1 MPFVRRII
9 LYLNKWASDSEV
21 VLEGL
26 GQGDSYSRP
35 GTERVL
41 VNPDQESSF
50 QAGGGGVYPLILALR
65 KQRQE
70 DIYKFK
76 ASIVYVVS
84 YKTARG
90 TE

>member
-1 MPFVRRII
+1 LLKKKADAVH
-9 LYLNKWASDSEV
+9 
-21 VLEGL
+21 
-26 GQGDSYSRP
+26 
-35 GTERVL
+35 
-41 VNPDQESSF
+41 
-50 QAGGGGVYPLILALR
+50 GGMHWYAHLILALR

>member
-1 MPFVRRII
+1 
-9 LYLNKWASDSEV
+9 V

-50 QAGGGGVYPLILALR
+50 QAGGGGAYPLILALR

-70 DIYKFK
+70 DLCEFQDSQATQRNPISKSKQTKTKQILKNPVPHK
-76 ASIVYVVS
+76 AN
-84 YKTARG
+84 G
-90 TE
+90 